1 MTRSLSKKMDSMGS
15 NLMARLGDHDDQ
27 ANFENVGDGL
37 GLLRD
42 DYVNRVGTEF
52 EKGERIPSFLAM
64 SSGKR
69 SGSQLGL
76 KSRSGINLNGFK
88 GPSIQMGLSGIF
100 QFDSMK

>member
-1 MTRSLSKKMDSMGS
+1 MHHLND
-15 NLMARLGDHDDQ
+15 NEDE

-42 DYVNRVGTEF
+42 DYVNKVGVEF
-52 EKGERIPSFLAM
+52 EKGEKIPSFLAM

-69 SGSQLGL
+69 SGSQLGM
-76 KSRSGINLNGFK
+76 KSRSGVNLGGFK
-88 GPSIQMGLSGIF
+88 GPSIPMGLSGIF